1 MDAGAIVSCLLCLI
15 SAIAI
20 TPLVLLLN
28 SFLVSILPVKRNL
41 FTYLDQF
48 FIRVAL
54 FDVYAGVCARANIL
68 KFSFYI
74 WSEFCGDCEAALG
87 SHISDLGLNL
97 LRHDHLV
104 FVLHWRDPPSC
115 QPSAGLSC
123 CDGKVPTNDICS
135 FVQVY
140 LQHLNFMT
148 NSLVFQPVTFNN
160 LKHERAA
167 MTMVSGLL
175 IFNTLLHV
183 TRGYFCH
190 DHNDWC
196 ILTCGE
202 Q

>member
-54 FDVYAGVCARANIL
+54 FDVYAGVCTRANIL

-74 WSEFCGDCEAALG
+74 WSEFCGDCEATLG
-87 SHISDLGLNL
+87 SRISDLGLNL
-97 LRHDHLV
+97 LRHHHLV

-140 LQHLNFMT
+140 LHNLNFMT
-148 NSLVFQPVTFNN
+148 NSLVFIFTCISAGHLQQP
-160 LKHERAA
+160 EARACGNDNG
-167 MTMVSGLL
+167 VWPPDLQHSSS
-175 IFNTLLHV
+175 
-183 TRGYFCH
+183 CH
-190 DHNDWC
+190 QR
-196 ILTCGE
+196 L
-202 Q
+202 

>member
-74 WSEFCGDCEAALG
+74 
-87 SHISDLGLNL
+87 
-97 LRHDHLV
+97 
-104 FVLHWRDPPSC
+104 
-115 QPSAGLSC
+115 
-123 CDGKVPTNDICS
+123 
-135 FVQVY
+135 
-140 LQHLNFMT
+140 
-148 NSLVFQPVTFNN
+148 
-160 LKHERAA
+160 
-167 MTMVSGLL
+167 
-175 IFNTLLHV
+175 
-183 TRGYFCH
+183 
-190 DHNDWC
+190 
-196 ILTCGE
+196 
-202 Q
+202 